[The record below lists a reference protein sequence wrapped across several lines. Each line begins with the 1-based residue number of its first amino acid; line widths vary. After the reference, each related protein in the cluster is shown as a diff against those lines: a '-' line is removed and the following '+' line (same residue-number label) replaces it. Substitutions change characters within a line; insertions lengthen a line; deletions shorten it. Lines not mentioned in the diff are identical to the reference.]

1 MPVDDATIQSDIDIE
16 DFSVNIERNPSY
28 LTIFLLDCGKPYMLK
43 NTLASNTAIEGKG
56 LSEIKPPVGAF
67 IQYAYAIN

>member
-1 MPVDDATIQSDIDIE
+1 
-16 DFSVNIERNPSY
+16 
-28 LTIFLLDCGKPYMLK
+28 
-43 NTLASNTAIEGKG
+43 AIEGKG